1 MWAVCYFCLAA
12 VLMLQWW
19 YIARMKRQLDAITA
33 AAAAFVEVRSDG

>member
-1 MWAVCYFCLAA
+1 MWVLSYLCLSV